1 MVQTVNPR
9 TKATRLAKVLANQGR
24 PVAWLAR
31 ALGTRYTYMHV
42 YSVVKGWHGGSVA
55 FYQAA
60 AQALSTSVDEIVG
73 EEEAA

>member
-9 TKATRLAKVLANQGR
+9 TKPTRLARVLASQGR

-42 YSVVKGWHGGSVA
+42 YSVVKGWHGGSLA

-60 AQALSTSVDEIVG
+60 AQALGTSVDAILG
-73 EEEAA
+73 EEAVA